1 MNRRGWVLFVVILAA
16 SPLARGSDPIAV
28 QPRLPFGEFPL
39 QLSAWRGVEGP
50 PVEEDVAKV
59 LGADDYVNRVYVDPQ
74 GAAVGLWVAF
84 YGSQRQGDAIHSPL
98 NCLPGTGWTPVA
110 HTRPM
115 VQAGDSRFRV
125 NRYVV
130 QKRGERQL
138 VTYWFQGRD
147 RAIASEYVNKA
158 YLLVDAVRRHRTDGA
173 LIRLVAPIRGNERAA
188 DAATASF
195 ITALQPALARWL
207 PR

>member
-1 MNRRGWVLFVVILAA
+1 MTDRSWVLLVVILAA
-16 SPLARGSDPIAV
+16 SPLARGSDPIAM
-28 QPRLPFGEFPL
+28 QPRLPLGEFPL
-39 QLSAWRGVEGP
+39 ELSAWRGVEGP
-50 PVEEDVAKV
+50 PVEPDVATV
-59 LGADDYVNRVYVDPQ
+59 LGADDYVNRVYQDPR

-110 HTRPM
+110 HSRRM
-115 VQAGDSRFRV
+115 LQAGQSRFPV

-138 VTYWFQGRD
+138 VTYWFQGRG
-147 RAIASEYVNKA
+147 RVIASEYANKA
-158 YLLVDAVRRHRTDGA
+158 YLLLDAVRLHRTDGA
-173 LIRLVAPIRGNERAA
+173 LIRVVAPIRGDERAA

-195 ITALQPALARWL
+195 ITVLQPELARWL
-207 PR
+207 P